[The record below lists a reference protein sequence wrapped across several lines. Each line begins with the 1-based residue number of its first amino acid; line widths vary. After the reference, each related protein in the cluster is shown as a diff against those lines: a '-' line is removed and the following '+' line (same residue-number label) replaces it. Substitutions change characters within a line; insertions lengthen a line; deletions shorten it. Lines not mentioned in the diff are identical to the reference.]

1 MILNSARLADT
12 DAKFRKSFAEK
23 TVCVRRKIPR
33 GKCPPEPSRPPIAL
47 YCFMDCKVVI
57 KIVY

>member
-23 TVCVRRKIPR
+23 TVCVRRKSPELNVLPN
-33 GKCPPEPSRPPIAL
+33 PPVLP
-47 YCFMDCKVVI
+47 
-57 KIVY
+57 